1 MYFLTSSPY
10 LEKGKQL
17 DNMKKKKIYNP
28 ISFFLLLLLLR
39 LHTQFQEIGDINNK
53 SYHVWLKQN
62 THKYTTTN
70 TYKCVFSILSTFP
83 KKFPFPFCGGKIT
96 LLLGMGYPMDVNIA
110 WPITPFPQYIL
121 G

>member
-1 MYFLTSSPY
+1 LNILQSPFLLLLLLLLLQQQQQQQQQEVIKNEEVLQPQQPMYFLTSSPY

-53 SYHVWLKQN
+53 SYHV
-62 THKYTTTN
+62 
-70 TYKCVFSILSTFP
+70 
-83 KKFPFPFCGGKIT
+83 
-96 LLLGMGYPMDVNIA
+96 
-110 WPITPFPQYIL
+110 
-121 G
+121 